1 MTEQHTNGPEGFR
14 FADTEGGR
22 EARRDWI
29 LSQGGKLN
37 IEDELR
43 EEGERELASHKDRSR
58 QTWTRNGGSAE
69 EFDRTWPEIRRRH
82 LMDKVTKAGR

>member
-22 EARRDWI
+22 EARREWI
-29 LSQGGKLN
+29 ISQGGKLN

-43 EEGERELASHKDRSR
+43 EEGERELGAYEDRCR
-58 QTWTRNGGSAE
+58 TTWSRNGGTVG
-69 EFDRTWPEIRRRH
+69 EFELNWPDIRERY
-82 LMDKVTKAGR
+82 LMDKVAGKG